1 MAEAIDLAQKISD
14 TVSARR
20 LVPEG
25 GTVVLGLSG
34 GPDSVCLLHNLLAL
48 KERDAGTLICAHVNH
63 GLRGAE
69 SDADEAFV
77 AALCARLGLPLEI
90 LRIDTAALAAAAGMG
105 LEEAGRAARY
115 AFFDE
120 TAGKYA
126 AKAAPVIAVA
136 HNQNDQV
143 ETVLMRLLR
152 GTGTDGLAGMP
163 YSRKSAA
170 GYDVIR
176 PLLDVPRAEIEDW
189 LAARGIDFRRDASND
204 SREPFRNR
212 IRHEALPA
220 LETASGGCVRRSV
233 LRLAGS
239 AAEDR
244 DYFNAACEALMDT
257 CKITDRGVLS
267 YPLSD
272 LAELHPALRHRL
284 IVKLFARLGL
294 TRDIAQVHLAA
305 ADRLFE
311 KAAFGGGAGG
321 KRVEFPDDYTL
332 GVEGA
337 KAVFRAPDAARAVW
351 KPRRTTG

>member
-1 MAEAIDLAQKISD
+1 
-14 TVSARR
+14 
-20 LVPEG
+20 
-25 GTVVLGLSG
+25 VVLGLSG
-34 GPDSVCLLHNLLAL
+34 GPDSVCLLHNLLIPDVRPAGAL
-48 KERDAGTLICAHVNH
+48 VCAHVNH

-69 SDADEAFV
+69 SDADAAFV
-77 AALCARLGLPLEI
+77 TALCARLGLPLEI
-90 LRIDTAALAAAAGMG
+90 LRIDAAALAAETGMG

-120 TAGKYA
+120 AAEKYMA
-126 AKAAPVIAVA
+126 PGMPPPVIAVA

-176 PLLDVPRAEIEDW
+176 PLLDVSRAAIEDW
-189 LAARGIDFRRDASND
+189 LAARGLDFRRDASND

-220 LETASGGCVRRSV
+220 LEAASGACVCRSV

-244 DYFNAACEALMDT
+244 DYFDAACAELMDACET
-257 CKITDRGVLS
+257 AGTDILS
-267 YPLSD
+267 YPLLG

-284 IVKLFARLGL
+284 VVKLFARLGL
-294 TRDIAQVHLAA
+294 ARDIAQVHLAA
-305 ADRLFE
+305 ADRLLG
-311 KAAFGGGAGG
+311 KAAYGGGAGG

-332 GVEGA
+332 GVEGPN
-337 KAVFRAPDAARAVW
+337 AVFRAPNAARTEW
-351 KPRRTTG
+351 KPRRTAG